1 MACRSDWPEDGP
13 VLLLLLAR
21 GLEDVAIH
29 VLHRCLES
37 AQRPESAHLHSE
49 RCLETTATCPRR
61 PEASVSYLWPP
72 LASHRWTALSA
83 TQAEDADARWP
94 CALPKA
100 EEGEAFVG
108 KVLLQ
113 LSGFAS
119 CQRRH
124 VLRYLL
130 HCGLFQG
137 ILAFLTAADDIQSQG
152 ARSGRGS
159 ETSFHGSLRQLEE
172 LVATSPRWAAARQL
186 HREVL
191 SLDGSSDER
200 STGKTRFRASCVRDG
215 QHKGFRSQDAMAAM
229 GAGAMVANEDLE
241 IDLYGYELEVFGFLS
256 GQLFACGL
264 WLGEE
269 WRVNPRGEIY
279 GGAERNF
286 HCVPVG
292 DRRAYLPHDVRNLPR
307 LRPSTALLM
316 LNMAGPR
323 PGELLLDPFGG
334 VGTIAVEAACRF
346 PALLCISSDKDP
358 SACHTAAMHCQLAKK
373 MGRLQ
378 PGSRLETRKWD
389 ARKLK
394 LEDRSVDLI
403 VSDLPFL
410 NRCDFDFDSGR
421 GTSARQG
428 LAAVLRSFAR
438 VLKERNE
445 GGPGLALL
453 LVQSRHM
460 LEDALRYSDNCLK
473 LQDTGGVNPRP
484 VVIGGAAC
492 WIFVL
497 EQDRSLSGPAG
508 AVKSQRPSGDRVF
521 HRRQGVPPS
530 TYICRCC
537 HLPGHWRDRCPV
549 LPRPRHEIE
558 RRATM

>member
-1 MACRSDWPEDGP
+1 MSAETVTHLEARLESLQVHISEAPLRRMISCLRLENGGKDLKNEETEAFRQEHVVGNRCAKKWMFGSITIQDPVQRAMACPSDWPEDGP

-29 VLHRCLES
+29 VLQHLES
-37 AQRPESAHLHSE
+37 AQRPAVEAHLHSE
-49 RCLETTATCPRR
+49 GCLETTATCPRR
-61 PEASVSYLWPP
+61 PGASVSYLWPP

-83 TQAEDADARWP
+83 TQDADARWP

-108 KVLLQ
+108 KLLLN
-113 LSGFAS
+113 LSAFAT

-137 ILAFLTAADDIQSQG
+137 ILAFLTAADDIQSEG

-159 ETSFHGSLRQLEE
+159 ETSFHGSLRQLEDADMACLSNPKILIWQVQPE

-186 HREVL
+186 HREA
-191 SLDGSSDER
+191 SLDESQSDER
-200 STGKTRFRASCVRDG
+200 SRTVTRFRASCVRDG

-241 IDLYGYELEVFGFLS
+241 IETWKLDWEVFGFLS

-269 WRVNPRGEIY
+269 WRVNPRGEVY

-286 HCVPVG
+286 HC
-292 DRRAYLPHDVRNLPR
+292 DRRTYLPHDVRNLPR

-334 VGTIAVEAACRF
+334 VGTISVEAACRF

-358 SACHTAAMHCQLAKK
+358 GACHTAAMHCQLAKK

-394 LEDRSVDLI
+394 LEAWS
-403 VSDLPFL
+403 
-410 NRCDFDFDSGR
+410 
-421 GTSARQG
+421 
-428 LAAVLRSFAR
+428 
-438 VLKERNE
+438 K
-445 GGPGLALL
+445 
-453 LVQSRHM
+453 
-460 LEDALRYSDNCLK
+460 
-473 LQDTGGVNPRP
+473 
-484 VVIGGAAC
+484 
-492 WIFVL
+492 
-497 EQDRSLSGPAG
+497 
-508 AVKSQRPSGDRVF
+508 
-521 HRRQGVPPS
+521 
-530 TYICRCC
+530 
-537 HLPGHWRDRCPV
+537 
-549 LPRPRHEIE
+549 
-558 RRATM
+558 